1 MFVPTAYCCKS
12 APSLCVQRSR
22 LSGPPKET
30 MIASTCVVVAVTIV
44 RSESLVALPCGPASS
59 PNTGIP
65 SRFKS
70 YLPMPLYVSV
80 GRPREK
86 LYLHSH
92 APGHTVQSA
101 GGFPPTLD

>member
-1 MFVPTAYCCKS
+1 MFVPTAYCCKT

-30 MIASTCVVVAVTIV
+30 MIASTCVVSPLPSFVPN
-44 RSESLVALPCGPASS
+44 RSWRCRAAQRHHQTRAFLPDSNRICQCPCTFLLGA
-59 PNTGIP
+59 
-65 SRFKS
+65 
-70 YLPMPLYVSV
+70 
-80 GRPREK
+80 PREK

-101 GGFPPTLD
+101 GGFPPTLE